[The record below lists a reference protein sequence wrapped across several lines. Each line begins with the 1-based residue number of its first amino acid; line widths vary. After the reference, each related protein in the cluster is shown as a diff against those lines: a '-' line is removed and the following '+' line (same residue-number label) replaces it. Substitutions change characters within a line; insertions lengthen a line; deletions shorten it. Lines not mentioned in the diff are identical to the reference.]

1 MSNPPSYGPPQQGY
15 GPPPG
20 MAPQMPPQGPPPKK
34 PIYKRVWFW
43 LLVGIAVIIIAA
55 NSGGDED
62 GGTTAADP
70 SQPAAEQPAD
80 SGGSTAESPA
90 PAPEPAPQDDPMED
104 DGWVLGE
111 VQVETGLINSLTARI
126 TNNENS
132 TRSAFFT
139 ITVLGPD
146 GSLVG
151 NATGAA
157 NDVEPGVTA
166 TVTLLSSEDLE
177 GDPATFTY
185 ELQS

>member
-1 MSNPPSYGPPQQGY
+1 
-15 GPPPG
+15 

-34 PIYKRVWFW
+34 SIYKRVWFW
-43 LLVGIAVIIIAA
+43 LLAGLAVIIIAA
-55 NSGGDED
+55 AAGGGGDGE
-62 GGTTAADP
+62 TSAADP
-70 SQPAAEQPAD
+70 TTPTAEQPAD
-80 SGGSTAESPA
+80 SGGSAAEPPA
-90 PAPEPAPQDDPMED
+90 PAPAPAPPQDDPLED

-111 VQVETGLINSLTARI
+111 VQVETGLVNSLTARI
-126 TNNENS
+126 TNNESS

-151 NATGAA
+151 SAVGAA
-157 NDVEPGVTA
+157 NDVEAGVTA